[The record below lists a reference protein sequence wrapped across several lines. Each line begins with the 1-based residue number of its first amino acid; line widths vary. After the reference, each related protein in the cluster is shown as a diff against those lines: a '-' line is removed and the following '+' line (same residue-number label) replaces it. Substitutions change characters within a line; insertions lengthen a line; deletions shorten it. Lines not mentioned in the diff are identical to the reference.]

1 MLEVMFISLIAGLF
15 VYQVTFFRKLTKKQV
30 NQTLRTLV
38 TDFEPDSIR
47 EKVVTIPTQPVAIQQ
62 PVNRSNK

>member
-1 MLEVMFISLIAGLF
+1 MLEAISISLIAVLF

-30 NQTLRTLV
+30 NQTLKTLV

-47 EKVVTIPTQPVAIQQ
+47 EKVVTIPTQPIAIQE

>member
-1 MLEVMFISLIAGLF
+1 MLEAISISLIAGLF

-30 NQTLRTLV
+30 NQTLKTLV

-47 EKVVTIPTQPVAIQQ
+47 EKVVTIPTQPIAIQE